1 MRKTLKRNLSYD
13 DRNHLY
19 YVSLYYDGEN
29 GRRVRRT
36 RTYQTMEQ
44 AEQVIADYRRA
55 QLLGG
60 KSAPRDVSMEDW
72 LRYWMDELIKP
83 NCEETTCHGYE
94 NILNTHMIPSLGRLY
109 VQDLTPVRVQ
119 QYYGEL
125 RRKGLANNTIRKHHV
140 LLHAALG
147 AAVWLQIFWFVIVSV
162 ATLVLTRPLVKR
174 YVDSR
179 SVATNADRSIGR
191 AAVVTERI
199 DNLAATGA
207 VKLDGVVWT
216 ARSTDDAVAIETGER
231 VTVRAIEGVKLIV
244 ERSVR

>member
-1 MRKTLKRNLSYD
+1 
-13 DRNHLY
+13 
-19 YVSLYYDGEN
+19 
-29 GRRVRRT
+29 
-36 RTYQTMEQ
+36 
-44 AEQVIADYRRA
+44 
-55 QLLGG
+55 
-60 KSAPRDVSMEDW
+60 
-72 LRYWMDELIKP
+72 
-83 NCEETTCHGYE
+83 
-94 NILNTHMIPSLGRLY
+94 MIPPSGTIAFWVVALVVFLIVEAVTAGLVSIWFVFGSLVAL
-109 VQDLTPVRVQ
+109 
-119 QYYGEL
+119 
-125 RRKGLANNTIRKHHV
+125 IC
-140 LLHAALG
+140 AAIG

>member
-1 MRKTLKRNLSYD
+1 
-13 DRNHLY
+13 
-19 YVSLYYDGEN
+19 
-29 GRRVRRT
+29 
-36 RTYQTMEQ
+36 
-44 AEQVIADYRRA
+44 
-55 QLLGG
+55 
-60 KSAPRDVSMEDW
+60 
-72 LRYWMDELIKP
+72 
-83 NCEETTCHGYE
+83 
-94 NILNTHMIPSLGRLY
+94 MIPPSGTIAFWVVALVVFLIVEAVTAGLVSIWFVFGSLVAL
-109 VQDLTPVRVQ
+109 
-119 QYYGEL
+119 
-125 RRKGLANNTIRKHHV
+125 IC
-140 LLHAALG
+140 AALG

-216 ARSTDDAVAIETGER
+216 ARSTDDAVAIEADER

-244 ERSVR
+244 ERTVR

>member
-1 MRKTLKRNLSYD
+1 
-13 DRNHLY
+13 
-19 YVSLYYDGEN
+19 
-29 GRRVRRT
+29 
-36 RTYQTMEQ
+36 
-44 AEQVIADYRRA
+44 
-55 QLLGG
+55 
-60 KSAPRDVSMEDW
+60 
-72 LRYWMDELIKP
+72 
-83 NCEETTCHGYE
+83 
-94 NILNTHMIPSLGRLY
+94 MIPPSGTIAFWVVALVVFLIVEAVTAGLVSIWFVFGSLVAL
-109 VQDLTPVRVQ
+109 
-119 QYYGEL
+119 
-125 RRKGLANNTIRKHHV
+125 IC
-140 LLHAALG
+140 AALG

-207 VKLDGVVWT
+207 VKIDGVVWT

-244 ERSVR
+244 ERTVR

>member
-1 MRKTLKRNLSYD
+1 VIPPSGTIAFWVVALVVFLIVEAVTAG
-13 DRNHLY
+13 L
-19 YVSLYYDGEN
+19 VSIWFVFGSL
-29 GRRVRRT
+29 V
-36 RTYQTMEQ
+36 
-44 AEQVIADYRRA
+44 A
-55 QLLGG
+55 
-60 KSAPRDVSMEDW
+60 
-72 LRYWMDELIKP
+72 LI
-83 NCEETTCHGYE
+83 C
-94 NILNTHMIPSLGRLY
+94 
-109 VQDLTPVRVQ
+109 
-119 QYYGEL
+119 
-125 RRKGLANNTIRKHHV
+125 
-140 LLHAALG
+140 AALG

-199 DNLAATGA
+199 DNLAAAGA

-244 ERSVR
+244 ERTVR

>member
-1 MRKTLKRNLSYD
+1 
-13 DRNHLY
+13 
-19 YVSLYYDGEN
+19 
-29 GRRVRRT
+29 
-36 RTYQTMEQ
+36 
-44 AEQVIADYRRA
+44 
-55 QLLGG
+55 
-60 KSAPRDVSMEDW
+60 
-72 LRYWMDELIKP
+72 
-83 NCEETTCHGYE
+83 
-94 NILNTHMIPSLGRLY
+94 MIPPSGTIAFWVAALVVFLIVEAVTAGLVSIWFVFGSLVAL
-109 VQDLTPVRVQ
+109 
-119 QYYGEL
+119 
-125 RRKGLANNTIRKHHV
+125 IC
-140 LLHAALG
+140 AALG

-216 ARSTDDAVAIETGER
+216 ARSTNDAVAIETGER

>member
-1 MRKTLKRNLSYD
+1 
-13 DRNHLY
+13 
-19 YVSLYYDGEN
+19 
-29 GRRVRRT
+29 
-36 RTYQTMEQ
+36 
-44 AEQVIADYRRA
+44 
-55 QLLGG
+55 
-60 KSAPRDVSMEDW
+60 
-72 LRYWMDELIKP
+72 
-83 NCEETTCHGYE
+83 
-94 NILNTHMIPSLGRLY
+94 MIPPSGTIAFWVAALVVFLIVEAVTAGLVSIWFVFGSLVAL
-109 VQDLTPVRVQ
+109 VC
-119 QYYGEL
+119 
-125 RRKGLANNTIRKHHV
+125 
-140 LLHAALG
+140 AALG

-216 ARSTDDAVAIETGER
+216 ARSTDDAVAIEAGER

-244 ERSVR
+244 ERTMR

>member
-1 MRKTLKRNLSYD
+1 
-13 DRNHLY
+13 
-19 YVSLYYDGEN
+19 
-29 GRRVRRT
+29 
-36 RTYQTMEQ
+36 
-44 AEQVIADYRRA
+44 
-55 QLLGG
+55 
-60 KSAPRDVSMEDW
+60 
-72 LRYWMDELIKP
+72 
-83 NCEETTCHGYE
+83 
-94 NILNTHMIPSLGRLY
+94 MIPPSGTIAFWVVALVVFLIVEAATAGLVSIWFVFGSLVAL
-109 VQDLTPVRVQ
+109 
-119 QYYGEL
+119 
-125 RRKGLANNTIRKHHV
+125 IC
-140 LLHAALG
+140 AALG

-244 ERSVR
+244 ERTVR

>member
-1 MRKTLKRNLSYD
+1 
-13 DRNHLY
+13 
-19 YVSLYYDGEN
+19 
-29 GRRVRRT
+29 
-36 RTYQTMEQ
+36 
-44 AEQVIADYRRA
+44 
-55 QLLGG
+55 
-60 KSAPRDVSMEDW
+60 
-72 LRYWMDELIKP
+72 
-83 NCEETTCHGYE
+83 
-94 NILNTHMIPSLGRLY
+94 MIPPSGTIAFWVVALVVFLIVEAVTAGLVSIWFVFGSLVAL
-109 VQDLTPVRVQ
+109 
-119 QYYGEL
+119 
-125 RRKGLANNTIRKHHV
+125 IC
-140 LLHAALG
+140 AALG

-216 ARSTDDAVAIETGER
+216 ARSTDAAVAIETGER

-244 ERSVR
+244 ERIVR

>member
-1 MRKTLKRNLSYD
+1 
-13 DRNHLY
+13 
-19 YVSLYYDGEN
+19 
-29 GRRVRRT
+29 
-36 RTYQTMEQ
+36 
-44 AEQVIADYRRA
+44 
-55 QLLGG
+55 
-60 KSAPRDVSMEDW
+60 
-72 LRYWMDELIKP
+72 
-83 NCEETTCHGYE
+83 
-94 NILNTHMIPSLGRLY
+94 MIPPSGTIAFWVAALVVFLIVEAVTAGLVSIWFVCGSLVAL
-109 VQDLTPVRVQ
+109 
-119 QYYGEL
+119 
-125 RRKGLANNTIRKHHV
+125 IC
-140 LLHAALG
+140 AALG

-216 ARSTDDAVAIETGER
+216 ARSTDDAVAIESGER

>member
-1 MRKTLKRNLSYD
+1 
-13 DRNHLY
+13 
-19 YVSLYYDGEN
+19 
-29 GRRVRRT
+29 
-36 RTYQTMEQ
+36 
-44 AEQVIADYRRA
+44 
-55 QLLGG
+55 
-60 KSAPRDVSMEDW
+60 
-72 LRYWMDELIKP
+72 
-83 NCEETTCHGYE
+83 
-94 NILNTHMIPSLGRLY
+94 MIPPSGTIAFWVVALVVFLIVEAVTAGLVSIWFVFGSLVAL
-109 VQDLTPVRVQ
+109 
-119 QYYGEL
+119 
-125 RRKGLANNTIRKHHV
+125 IC
-140 LLHAALG
+140 AALG

-231 VTVRAIEGVKLIV
+231 VTVRAIEGVKHIV
-244 ERSVR
+244 ERIVR

>member
-1 MRKTLKRNLSYD
+1 
-13 DRNHLY
+13 
-19 YVSLYYDGEN
+19 
-29 GRRVRRT
+29 
-36 RTYQTMEQ
+36 
-44 AEQVIADYRRA
+44 
-55 QLLGG
+55 
-60 KSAPRDVSMEDW
+60 
-72 LRYWMDELIKP
+72 
-83 NCEETTCHGYE
+83 
-94 NILNTHMIPSLGRLY
+94 MIPPSGTIAFWVVALVVFLIVEAVTAGLVSIWFVFGSLVAL
-109 VQDLTPVRVQ
+109 
-119 QYYGEL
+119 
-125 RRKGLANNTIRKHHV
+125 IC
-140 LLHAALG
+140 AALG

-162 ATLVLTRPLVKR
+162 ATLVLTRPLVKQ

>member
-1 MRKTLKRNLSYD
+1 
-13 DRNHLY
+13 
-19 YVSLYYDGEN
+19 
-29 GRRVRRT
+29 
-36 RTYQTMEQ
+36 
-44 AEQVIADYRRA
+44 
-55 QLLGG
+55 
-60 KSAPRDVSMEDW
+60 
-72 LRYWMDELIKP
+72 
-83 NCEETTCHGYE
+83 
-94 NILNTHMIPSLGRLY
+94 MIPPSGTIAFWVVALVVFLIVEAVTAGLVSIWFVFGSLVAL
-109 VQDLTPVRVQ
+109 
-119 QYYGEL
+119 
-125 RRKGLANNTIRKHHV
+125 IC
-140 LLHAALG
+140 AALG

-207 VKLDGVVWT
+207 VQLDGVVWT

-244 ERSVR
+244 ERSVL

>member
-1 MRKTLKRNLSYD
+1 
-13 DRNHLY
+13 
-19 YVSLYYDGEN
+19 
-29 GRRVRRT
+29 
-36 RTYQTMEQ
+36 
-44 AEQVIADYRRA
+44 
-55 QLLGG
+55 
-60 KSAPRDVSMEDW
+60 
-72 LRYWMDELIKP
+72 
-83 NCEETTCHGYE
+83 
-94 NILNTHMIPSLGRLY
+94 MIPPSGTIAFWAAALVVFLIVEAVTAGLVSIWFVFGSLVAL
-109 VQDLTPVRVQ
+109 
-119 QYYGEL
+119 
-125 RRKGLANNTIRKHHV
+125 IC
-140 LLHAALG
+140 AALG
-147 AAVWLQIFWFVIVSV
+147 AAVWLQIFWFVVVSV

-216 ARSTDDAVAIETGER
+216 ARSTDDAVAIEAGER

>member
-1 MRKTLKRNLSYD
+1 
-13 DRNHLY
+13 
-19 YVSLYYDGEN
+19 
-29 GRRVRRT
+29 
-36 RTYQTMEQ
+36 
-44 AEQVIADYRRA
+44 
-55 QLLGG
+55 
-60 KSAPRDVSMEDW
+60 
-72 LRYWMDELIKP
+72 
-83 NCEETTCHGYE
+83 
-94 NILNTHMIPSLGRLY
+94 MIPPSGTIAFWVVALVVFLIVEAVTAGLVSIWFVFGSLVAL
-109 VQDLTPVRVQ
+109 
-119 QYYGEL
+119 
-125 RRKGLANNTIRKHHV
+125 IC
-140 LLHAALG
+140 AALG

-207 VKLDGVVWT
+207 VKLNGVVWT

-244 ERSVR
+244 ERTVR

>member
-1 MRKTLKRNLSYD
+1 
-13 DRNHLY
+13 
-19 YVSLYYDGEN
+19 
-29 GRRVRRT
+29 
-36 RTYQTMEQ
+36 
-44 AEQVIADYRRA
+44 
-55 QLLGG
+55 
-60 KSAPRDVSMEDW
+60 
-72 LRYWMDELIKP
+72 
-83 NCEETTCHGYE
+83 
-94 NILNTHMIPSLGRLY
+94 MIPPSGTIAFWVAALVVFLIVEAVTAGLVSIWFVFGSLVAL
-109 VQDLTPVRVQ
+109 
-119 QYYGEL
+119 
-125 RRKGLANNTIRKHHV
+125 IC
-140 LLHAALG
+140 AALG

-207 VKLDGVVWT
+207 VNLDGVVWT

-244 ERSVR
+244 ERTVR

>member
-1 MRKTLKRNLSYD
+1 
-13 DRNHLY
+13 
-19 YVSLYYDGEN
+19 
-29 GRRVRRT
+29 
-36 RTYQTMEQ
+36 
-44 AEQVIADYRRA
+44 
-55 QLLGG
+55 
-60 KSAPRDVSMEDW
+60 
-72 LRYWMDELIKP
+72 
-83 NCEETTCHGYE
+83 
-94 NILNTHMIPSLGRLY
+94 MIPPSGTIAFWVAALVVFLIVEAVTAGLVSIWFVFGSLVAL
-109 VQDLTPVRVQ
+109 
-119 QYYGEL
+119 
-125 RRKGLANNTIRKHHV
+125 IC
-140 LLHAALG
+140 AALG

-216 ARSTDDAVAIETGER
+216 ARSTDNAVAIETGER

-244 ERSVR
+244 ERTMR

>member
-1 MRKTLKRNLSYD
+1 
-13 DRNHLY
+13 
-19 YVSLYYDGEN
+19 
-29 GRRVRRT
+29 
-36 RTYQTMEQ
+36 
-44 AEQVIADYRRA
+44 
-55 QLLGG
+55 
-60 KSAPRDVSMEDW
+60 
-72 LRYWMDELIKP
+72 
-83 NCEETTCHGYE
+83 
-94 NILNTHMIPSLGRLY
+94 MIPPSGTIAFWVVALVVFLIVEAVTAGLVSIWFVFGSLVAL
-109 VQDLTPVRVQ
+109 
-119 QYYGEL
+119 
-125 RRKGLANNTIRKHHV
+125 IC
-140 LLHAALG
+140 AALG

-216 ARSTDDAVAIETGER
+216 ARSTDDAVAIESGER

-244 ERSVR
+244 ERTVR

>member
-1 MRKTLKRNLSYD
+1 
-13 DRNHLY
+13 
-19 YVSLYYDGEN
+19 
-29 GRRVRRT
+29 
-36 RTYQTMEQ
+36 
-44 AEQVIADYRRA
+44 
-55 QLLGG
+55 
-60 KSAPRDVSMEDW
+60 
-72 LRYWMDELIKP
+72 
-83 NCEETTCHGYE
+83 
-94 NILNTHMIPSLGRLY
+94 MIPPSGTIAFWVVAIVVFLIVEAVTAGLVSIWFVFGSLVAL
-109 VQDLTPVRVQ
+109 
-119 QYYGEL
+119 
-125 RRKGLANNTIRKHHV
+125 IC
-140 LLHAALG
+140 AALG

-207 VKLDGVVWT
+207 VQLDGVVWT

>member
-1 MRKTLKRNLSYD
+1 
-13 DRNHLY
+13 
-19 YVSLYYDGEN
+19 
-29 GRRVRRT
+29 
-36 RTYQTMEQ
+36 
-44 AEQVIADYRRA
+44 
-55 QLLGG
+55 
-60 KSAPRDVSMEDW
+60 
-72 LRYWMDELIKP
+72 
-83 NCEETTCHGYE
+83 
-94 NILNTHMIPSLGRLY
+94 MIPPSGTIAFWVVALVVFLIVEAVTAGLVSIWFVFGSLVAL
-109 VQDLTPVRVQ
+109 
-119 QYYGEL
+119 
-125 RRKGLANNTIRKHHV
+125 IC
-140 LLHAALG
+140 AALG

-216 ARSTDDAVAIETGER
+216 ARNTDDAVAIETGER

-244 ERSVR
+244 ERTVR

>member
-1 MRKTLKRNLSYD
+1 
-13 DRNHLY
+13 
-19 YVSLYYDGEN
+19 
-29 GRRVRRT
+29 
-36 RTYQTMEQ
+36 
-44 AEQVIADYRRA
+44 
-55 QLLGG
+55 
-60 KSAPRDVSMEDW
+60 
-72 LRYWMDELIKP
+72 
-83 NCEETTCHGYE
+83 
-94 NILNTHMIPSLGRLY
+94 MIPPSGTIAFWVVALVVFLIVEAVTAGLVSIWFVFGSLVAL
-109 VQDLTPVRVQ
+109 
-119 QYYGEL
+119 
-125 RRKGLANNTIRKHHV
+125 IC
-140 LLHAALG
+140 AALG

-216 ARSTDDAVAIETGER
+216 ARSTNDAVAIETGER

>member
-1 MRKTLKRNLSYD
+1 MIPPSGTIAFWVVALVVFLIVEAVTAG
-13 DRNHLY
+13 L
-19 YVSLYYDGEN
+19 VSLWFVFGSL
-29 GRRVRRT
+29 V
-36 RTYQTMEQ
+36 
-44 AEQVIADYRRA
+44 A
-55 QLLGG
+55 
-60 KSAPRDVSMEDW
+60 
-72 LRYWMDELIKP
+72 LI
-83 NCEETTCHGYE
+83 C
-94 NILNTHMIPSLGRLY
+94 
-109 VQDLTPVRVQ
+109 
-119 QYYGEL
+119 
-125 RRKGLANNTIRKHHV
+125 
-140 LLHAALG
+140 AALG

-244 ERSVR
+244 ERTVR

>member
-1 MRKTLKRNLSYD
+1 
-13 DRNHLY
+13 
-19 YVSLYYDGEN
+19 
-29 GRRVRRT
+29 
-36 RTYQTMEQ
+36 
-44 AEQVIADYRRA
+44 
-55 QLLGG
+55 
-60 KSAPRDVSMEDW
+60 
-72 LRYWMDELIKP
+72 
-83 NCEETTCHGYE
+83 
-94 NILNTHMIPSLGRLY
+94 MIPPSGTIAFWVVALVVFLIVEAVTAGLVSIWCVFGALGPL
-109 VQDLTPVRVQ
+109 
-119 QYYGEL
+119 
-125 RRKGLANNTIRKHHV
+125 IC
-140 LLHAALG
+140 AALG

-244 ERSVR
+244 ERIVR

>member
-1 MRKTLKRNLSYD
+1 
-13 DRNHLY
+13 
-19 YVSLYYDGEN
+19 
-29 GRRVRRT
+29 
-36 RTYQTMEQ
+36 
-44 AEQVIADYRRA
+44 
-55 QLLGG
+55 
-60 KSAPRDVSMEDW
+60 
-72 LRYWMDELIKP
+72 
-83 NCEETTCHGYE
+83 
-94 NILNTHMIPSLGRLY
+94 MIPPSGTIAFWVVALVVFLIVEAVTAGLVSIWFVFGSL
-109 VQDLTPVRVQ
+109 V
-119 QYYGEL
+119 
-125 RRKGLANNTIRKHHV
+125 AIIC
-140 LLHAALG
+140 AALG

>member
-1 MRKTLKRNLSYD
+1 
-13 DRNHLY
+13 
-19 YVSLYYDGEN
+19 
-29 GRRVRRT
+29 
-36 RTYQTMEQ
+36 
-44 AEQVIADYRRA
+44 
-55 QLLGG
+55 
-60 KSAPRDVSMEDW
+60 
-72 LRYWMDELIKP
+72 
-83 NCEETTCHGYE
+83 
-94 NILNTHMIPSLGRLY
+94 MIPPSGTIAFWVAALVVFLIVEAVTAGLVSIWFVFGSLVAL
-109 VQDLTPVRVQ
+109 
-119 QYYGEL
+119 
-125 RRKGLANNTIRKHHV
+125 IC
-140 LLHAALG
+140 AALG
-147 AAVWLQIFWFVIVSV
+147 AAVWLQIFWFIIVSV

-216 ARSTDDAVAIETGER
+216 ARSTDDAVAIEAGER

>member
-1 MRKTLKRNLSYD
+1 VIPPSGTIAFWAAALVVFLIVEAVTAG
-13 DRNHLY
+13 L
-19 YVSLYYDGEN
+19 VSIWFVFGSL
-29 GRRVRRT
+29 V
-36 RTYQTMEQ
+36 
-44 AEQVIADYRRA
+44 A
-55 QLLGG
+55 
-60 KSAPRDVSMEDW
+60 
-72 LRYWMDELIKP
+72 LI
-83 NCEETTCHGYE
+83 C
-94 NILNTHMIPSLGRLY
+94 
-109 VQDLTPVRVQ
+109 
-119 QYYGEL
+119 
-125 RRKGLANNTIRKHHV
+125 
-140 LLHAALG
+140 AALG

-216 ARSTDDAVAIETGER
+216 ARSTDDAVAIEAGER

>member
-1 MRKTLKRNLSYD
+1 
-13 DRNHLY
+13 
-19 YVSLYYDGEN
+19 
-29 GRRVRRT
+29 
-36 RTYQTMEQ
+36 
-44 AEQVIADYRRA
+44 
-55 QLLGG
+55 
-60 KSAPRDVSMEDW
+60 
-72 LRYWMDELIKP
+72 
-83 NCEETTCHGYE
+83 
-94 NILNTHMIPSLGRLY
+94 MIPPSGTIAFWVVALVVFLIVEAVTAGLVSIWFVFGSLVAL
-109 VQDLTPVRVQ
+109 
-119 QYYGEL
+119 
-125 RRKGLANNTIRKHHV
+125 IC
-140 LLHAALG
+140 AALG

-191 AAVVTERI
+191 TAVVTERI

-244 ERSVR
+244 ERTMR

>member
-1 MRKTLKRNLSYD
+1 
-13 DRNHLY
+13 
-19 YVSLYYDGEN
+19 
-29 GRRVRRT
+29 
-36 RTYQTMEQ
+36 
-44 AEQVIADYRRA
+44 
-55 QLLGG
+55 
-60 KSAPRDVSMEDW
+60 
-72 LRYWMDELIKP
+72 
-83 NCEETTCHGYE
+83 
-94 NILNTHMIPSLGRLY
+94 MIPPSGTIAFWVVALVVFLIVEAVTAGLVSIWFVFGSLVAL
-109 VQDLTPVRVQ
+109 
-119 QYYGEL
+119 
-125 RRKGLANNTIRKHHV
+125 IC
-140 LLHAALG
+140 AALG

-174 YVDSR
+174 Y
-179 SVATNADRSIGR
+179 GR